1 MIPRALMAF
10 TIVWLVG
17 CSGQRGQP
25 QVAAQGQPTA
35 VQPSNPPIEAQPV
48 VAGQMPA
55 SSMPSGDPG
64 LAPPNAPAPA
74 AETPIIADTQPFGP
88 PVSSAESAPVATPPP
103 APEPISE
110 DPNPQA
116 RNVARTIVVP
126 SGTRIHVRLDQTLDT
141 RFSRTGSTFDATL
154 VEPIVEGGRVVVPR
168 HTRFVGTVVAA
179 KRSGRFRGRAY
190 MHVTLRSFRLNGVK
204 YRIATAPDARASG
217 SHKKRNLA
225 LVGGG
230 SATGAGIGAIAGG
243 GAGALIGA
251 GVGAAA
257 GATTEFITG
266 KKDVRLPAET
276 PMVFSLRFPIQVK
289 PA

>member
-1 MIPRALMAF
+1 MIPRALMAL
-10 TIVWLVG
+10 TIVLLVG

-35 VQPSNPPIEAQPV
+35 TQPSNPPLEAQPV
-48 VAGQMPA
+48 AAGQMPA
-55 SSMPSGDPG
+55 SSMASGDDG
-64 LAPPNAPAPA
+64 LAPANAPGPA
-74 AETPIIADTQPFGP
+74 AESPVIADTPPLGP
-88 PVSSAESAPVATPPP
+88 PVSSAESAEP
-103 APEPISE
+103 APEPTPEPISA
-110 DPNPQA
+110 DANPQA
-116 RNVARTIVVP
+116 RNAARTVVVP
-126 SGTRIHVRLDQTLDT
+126 SGTPIRVRLDQTLDT

-154 VEPIVEGGRVVVPR
+154 EEPIVEGGRVVVPR

-190 MHVTLRSFRLNGVK
+190 MRVTLRSFRLNGVK

-230 SATGAGIGAIAGG
+230 SAAGAGIGAIAGG

-276 PMVFSLRFPIQVK
+276 PMVFSLRSPIQVK

>member
-1 MIPRALMAF
+1 MIPRALMAL
-10 TIVWLVG
+10 TLVLLAG

-25 QVAAQGQPTA
+25 QVTANGQPTA
-35 VQPSNPPIEAQPV
+35 TLPSDPQSEAQPV
-48 VAGQMPA
+48 VAVQLPA
-55 SSMPSGDPG
+55 SSMASGDSR
-64 LAPPNAPAPA
+64 LAPANVPNPGAGM
-74 AETPIIADTQPFGP
+74 PIIADTQPLGP
-88 PVSSAESAPVATPPP
+88 PVTSAVSAAEPPPP
-103 APEPISE
+103 AAEPINE
-110 DPNPQA
+110 DPNPPS
-116 RNVARTIVVP
+116 RDGARTIVVP
-126 SGTRIHVRLDQTLDT
+126 SGTRIRVRLDQTLDT
-141 RFSRTGSTFDATL
+141 RFSRAGSIFDATL

-204 YRIATAPDARASG
+204 YRIATAPDSRASG